1 MGLSRVFPKEWH
13 CVVASAAV
21 GLMTG
26 YGIARNV
33 IDPGDRDALRRCL
46 VELKP
51 RPEVQVVFR
60 KLHLDARGPG
70 DPGESIAGK
79 LRFTVSVDG
88 ELKGEYA
95 ARVRVPTGGEHAS
108 SDPGIEAPL
117 GYAGP
122 FNQQAFNEDAVRY
135 IRRALGTCETPGDRL
150 AGSTVAVDFAADW
163 TTTFRAAP
171 PPGKAPGA
179 Q

>member
-1 MGLSRVFPKEWH
+1 MGLSRVFPKVWH
-13 CVVASAAV
+13 CIVASGV
-21 GLMTG
+21 LGLMTG
-26 YGIARNV
+26 YGVARNV
-33 IDPGDRDALRRCL
+33 VDPGDRDALRRCL
-46 VELKP
+46 AELKP

-60 KLHLDARGPG
+60 KLHLDAREPG
-70 DPGESIAGK
+70 AAESIAGK
-79 LRFTVSVDG
+79 LRFSVSVDG

-95 ARVRVPTGGEHAS
+95 ARVRVPAGGEHAS
-108 SDPGIEAPL
+108 SDPGVEAPL
-117 GYAGP
+117 GYVGP

-135 IRRALGTCETPGDRL
+135 IRRALSTCETPRDRL

-171 PPGKAPGA
+171 PPGKPSGA